1 VETLAP
7 AADRAPGPR
16 PGGELQIDARDLH
29 YARGGREIFRGVSC
43 GFPKGRISV
52 VAAASGG
59 GKTTLLR
66 MIACLIRPD
75 RGEIRVDGAGELVRM
90 SDAEVRAYR
99 RRVGMLF
106 QFGALLDTMSLYDN
120 AALPLREHSRLSEDE
135 IRREVRRVFDAV
147 GLEGVDG
154 LLPGE
159 LSGGMVKRAGLARA
173 LIERPDILLCDEP
186 FSGLD
191 PPTVR
196 RVEDLLL
203 RVNERVGATM
213 IITSHHTQSTLRIAD
228 HLVMLLE
235 GEAVEGVPREVV
247 RGPDPRVVEFFSEEP
262 APEAARP

>member
-1 VETLAP
+1 LET
-7 AADRAPGPR
+7 RAPGTASDKA
-16 PGGELQIDARDLH
+16 QIEARDLH
-29 YARGGREIFRGVSC
+29 YTRGGRPIFRGLSC
-43 GFPKGRISV
+43 RFPRGCISV

-75 RGEIRVDGAGELVRM
+75 RGEIHVDGAGELVGM
-90 SDAEVRAYR
+90 SDSDVRAYR

-106 QFGALLDTMSLYDN
+106 QFGALLDTLSLFDN
-120 AALPLREHSRLSEDE
+120 VALPLREHSRSSEDE
-135 IRREVRRVFDAV
+135 IRREVQRVFEAV
-147 GLEGVDG
+147 GLEGVDD

-213 IITSHHTQSTLRIAD
+213 IVTSHHTQSTLRLAD

-235 GEAVEGVPREVV
+235 GEALEGAPLELVH
-247 RGPDPRVVEFFSEEP
+247 GPDSRVADFFAEALP
-262 APEAARP
+262 AETRRS

>member
-1 VETLAP
+1 VQIEVRGLA
-7 AADRAPGPR
+7 
-16 PGGELQIDARDLH
+16 
-29 YARGGREIFRGVSC
+29 YARGGRVIFRDLSC
-43 GFPKGRISV
+43 RFPRGRISV

-75 RGEIRVDGAGELVRM
+75 RGEIHVDGAGELVRM
-90 SDAEVRAYR
+90 SDAQIHAFR

-106 QFGALLDTMSLYDN
+106 QFGALLDTLTVYEN
-120 AALPLREHSRLSEDE
+120 VALPLREHSRLSEAE
-135 IRREVRRVFDAV
+135 IATEVRRVFEAV
-147 GLEGVDG
+147 GLEGVDD

-235 GEAVEGVPREVV
+235 GEAVEGDPLELV
-247 RGPDPRVVEFFSEEP
+247 RGGDERVVDFFRE
-262 APEAARP
+262 PEAQPGGARAR